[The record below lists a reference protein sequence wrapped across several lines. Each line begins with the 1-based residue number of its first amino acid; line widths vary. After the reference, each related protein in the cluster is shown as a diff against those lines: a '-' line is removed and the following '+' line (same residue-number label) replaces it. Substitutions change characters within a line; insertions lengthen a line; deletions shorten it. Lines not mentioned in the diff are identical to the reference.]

1 MSAHSTPLP
10 PSSQESAILLPTSSE
25 RVTERLSSR
34 NHSFSQ
40 RKLGPTVAKLKTL
53 MTMELEK
60 GTVKNTDLASSVFP
74 DVSLP
79 FVVDTALVDRI
90 LPPGDPTPRRSARNN
105 KNTSIVHEANILHN
119 PPPEWKEPNMAT
131 WLNDIGVA
139 LERIY
144 QEDSH
149 KALGTYINADNEEV
163 VIPRRTWTSV
173 NATNILKGSSIR
185 RKPDL
190 ILVDETSLDK
200 PIWPNVRALSEVTR
214 SERKKNKTIKD
225 TIIQKSY
232 ITTTTQANRCFV
244 PCLDFA
250 HDSFTLT
257 IIDRAGLVHS
267 ETRKVC
273 DHRLTLLRIIIGLM
287 FGRPS
292 DIGYDETIE
301 CDDNGNATSITINN
315 KKYVVEE
322 ELFKSQSMRGRATR
336 CWRVSRIEDGIS
348 EAYVVKDSWVDTRRT
363 QSETHT
369 LRLIHKQGIGRGVPT
384 LIHGEDVLVAG
395 GSPLKPT
402 YSCDSTARRRGQEGL
417 VEERVHRR
425 LLMGPVGIRIT
436 DFRSRKELIG
446 AFINIVT
453 SDLIFS
459 PFLMVIC

>member
-1 MSAHSTPLP
+1 
-10 PSSQESAILLPTSSE
+10 
-25 RVTERLSSR
+25 VTERLSSR

-200 PIWPNVRALSEVTR
+200 TNMA
-214 SERKKNKTIKD
+214 
-225 TIIQKSY
+225 
-232 ITTTTQANRCFV
+232 
-244 PCLDFA
+244 
-250 HDSFTLT
+250 
-257 IIDRAGLVHS
+257 
-267 ETRKVC
+267 
-273 DHRLTLLRIIIGLM
+273 
-287 FGRPS
+287 
-292 DIGYDETIE
+292 E
-301 CDDNGNATSITINN
+301 C
-315 KKYVVEE
+315 
-322 ELFKSQSMRGRATR
+322 
-336 CWRVSRIEDGIS
+336 
-348 EAYVVKDSWVDTRRT
+348 
-363 QSETHT
+363 
-369 LRLIHKQGIGRGVPT
+369 
-384 LIHGEDVLVAG
+384 
-395 GSPLKPT
+395 
-402 YSCDSTARRRGQEGL
+402 SCT
-417 VEERVHRR
+417 V
-425 LLMGPVGIRIT
+425 
-436 DFRSRKELIG
+436 
-446 AFINIVT
+446 
-453 SDLIFS
+453 
-459 PFLMVIC
+459 